1 MSWFTLANAKRPWH
15 MCHLPT
21 FSSTSQHRIGP
32 HRVELVPLWQLW
44 VELNSHSILLRLWPR
59 VESPQPGIKPFPT
72 LLTAHFRAVS
82 YKPVAA
88 ICIKVG
94 SFVHEEEYR
103 RNMKSLFPVLTAQ
116 TFRRACL
123 TSWKFVLFE
132 HRPPIN
138 IMTDRSEL
146 IINKQRFFIGKYRW
160 KYLQKQQHSHINTLT
175 S

>member
-1 MSWFTLANAKRPWH
+1 MQRGPDTCTTYPPSPQ
-15 MCHLPT
+15 HLSAGLDHT
-21 FSSTSQHRIGP
+21 GWNSCLSGNYESSSTLIQSCYVFG
-32 HRVELVPLWQLW
+32 
-44 VELNSHSILLRLWPR
+44 PR

-116 TFRRACL
+116 TFRRACIN
-123 TSWKFVLFE
+123 SWKFVLFE
-132 HRPPIN
+132 HRPPIK
-138 IMTDRSEL
+138 IMTDHSEL
-146 IINKQRFFIGKYRW
+146 VINKQRFFIGKYRR